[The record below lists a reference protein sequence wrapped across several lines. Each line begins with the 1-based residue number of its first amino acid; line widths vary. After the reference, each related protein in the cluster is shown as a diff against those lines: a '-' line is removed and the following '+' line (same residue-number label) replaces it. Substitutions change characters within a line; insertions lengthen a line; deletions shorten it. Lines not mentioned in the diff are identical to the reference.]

1 MNTLACWTE
10 VDGYFADNLMSADPD
25 LERVLRSAEKNGLPN
40 IHVSPLHGRLL
51 TLLVRM
57 TGARRVLE
65 VGTLAGYSAIC
76 MAKALPE
83 GGKVVTLELSPL
95 HAEVAREN
103 IRAAGLAGRIDVLEG
118 PAAETMERLE
128 TEGGQGFDVAF
139 IDADKPNN
147 PRYFSLALRLVRPG
161 GVIIV
166 DNVVRDGKVVDR
178 ESTDASIRGV
188 RELVELISKESR
200 VSATAVQTLGVKGY
214 DGFLVAMV
222 EG

>member
-1 MNTLACWTE
+1 MNTVAGWTE
-10 VDGYFADNLMSADPD
+10 VDGYFADNLISADPD

-51 TLLVRM
+51 ALLVRM

-103 IRAAGLAGRIDVLEG
+103 IRAAGLAERIAVLEG

-147 PRYFSLALRLVRPG
+147 PTYFSGALRLVRPG

-166 DNVVRDGKVVDR
+166 DNVVRDGKVVDG

-188 RELVELISKESR
+188 RELVELIAKEPR

-222 EG
+222 DG